1 MIKIIAAVYIF
12 ILADIVVLAD
22 FRQTQF
28 IFGFIEEFPFGD
40 KIGHFLLMG
49 MFSFLVNLA
58 CGAKIFRIRNFSC
71 LLGSLVVLAIVTAEE
86 VSQIFV
92 SGRTFDAGDLL
103 ADAAGILIFGEI
115 ARFINR
121 PELNF
126 YFSRR

>member
-12 ILADIVVLAD
+12 ILAGIVVLAD

-92 SGRTFDAGDLL
+92 SGRTFDPGDLL
-103 ADAAGILIFGEI
+103 ADVAGILIFG
-115 ARFINR
+115 
-121 PELNF
+121 
-126 YFSRR
+126 